1 MIVARG
7 DDSELQASTTFV
19 VIAARGGAK
28 RDCLAADGPQLRFV
42 PEFQPTGDLF
52 GRPSL
57 GEPITHEQTQSG
69 LSFEDRF
76 TPPAQL
82 IGSGGV
88 KRRIPARGSA
98 FRCSSLEMVVFARP
112 SARAMAPIDRPAARK
127 TPIWS
132 LSSSDRCE

>member
-1 MIVARG
+1 MAR
-7 DDSELQASTTFV
+7 
-19 VIAARGGAK
+19 R
-28 RDCLAADGPQLRFV
+28 PRFV
-42 PEFQPTGDLF
+42 PRFQPTGDLF

-69 LSFEDRF
+69 LSVEDRF

-88 KRRIPARGSA
+88 KRRISAGGRA